1 MPCEMTQAEQLHEV
15 VEKLKSEIN
24 RHKFCNLTFKFRN
37 GKFYTFENQII
48 INGDELELVK

>member
-15 VEKLKSEIN
+15 IEKLKSEIN